1 MATAAAPAQTTAL
14 ARFEDVRAAMAE
26 YTPDR
31 YISLIPTVDME
42 RSPLF
47 RPATMVVPVD
57 PGDVRDVYKSPANDG
72 TVCLRARKLEQI
84 GSAIGVKWLD
94 VKIDH
99 DKDRATVTATV
110 HAEYTDAVGDRIPLV
125 AAATEYLTPAKGRSV
140 STYPDEKAQARARA
154 VLVKKLTGLPTSFDP
169 RELAAK
175 QFAGL
180 RWVLDDRQPDIRD
193 AIINRGTR
201 TAAQVFGNDAPQKA
215 IDAGHADPDDDIVEG
230 QARVLDDA
238 KREPEPEI
246 PDAEPAP
253 PALDVATLRSKL
265 EGVRVKLRAQDG
277 HANGDLILSIGVTL
291 RDVLA
296 LRDRVAKDRWPD
308 VRLAILSAL
317 WGVGS
322 TNDLTAKQASTTLT
336 WLADDDGKS
345 QARALFEHLLRT
357 DAAFAERVQAQ
368 QTLAAAGEVLR

>member
-47 RPATMVVPVD
+47 RPATMVVPID
-57 PGDVRDVYKSPANDG
+57 PADVRDVYKSPANDG

-99 DKDRATVTATV
+99 NKERATVTATV

-154 VLVKKLTGLPTSFDP
+154 ILVKKLTGLPTSFDP
-169 RELAAK
+169 KELAAK

-201 TAAQVFGNDAPQKA
+201 AAAQVFGMDAPQKA
-215 IDAGHADPDDDIVEG
+215 IDAGHEGPDDDVIEG
-230 QARVLDDA
+230 QARVVEDA
-238 KREPEPEI
+238 KAEPEI
-246 PDAEPAP
+246 PDAEPATP
-253 PALDVATLRSKL
+253 PALDVAALRSKL
-265 EGVRVKLRAQDG
+265 EGVRAKLRAADG
-277 HANGDLILSIGVTL
+277 PANGDLILSIGVTM
-291 RDVLA
+291 RDVLQ
-296 LRDRVAKDRWPD
+296 LRDRVAKDRWSD
-308 VRLAILSAL
+308 VRLAILAAL

-336 WLADDDGKS
+336 WLADDEGKS

-357 DAAFAERVQAQ
+357 DAAFAERVGAQ
-368 QTLAAAGEVLR
+368 GTLLDAAQKL